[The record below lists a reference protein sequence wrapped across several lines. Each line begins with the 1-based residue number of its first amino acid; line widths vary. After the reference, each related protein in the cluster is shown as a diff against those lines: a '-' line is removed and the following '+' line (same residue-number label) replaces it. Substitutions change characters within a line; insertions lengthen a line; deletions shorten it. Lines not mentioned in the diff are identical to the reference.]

1 MSTLS
6 DTPRPPR
13 TTRTTRASRP
23 TPRTGS
29 RLRVV
34 LLLEVRHGAQQRF
47 LDAYDQLCH
56 QVAAVPGHVSDQL
69 CQSIENPSQ
78 WLITSEWESAAPF
91 LAWVDSEEHRE
102 MVKPLHGCVNDTRS
116 LRFTVMRETS
126 HGPLGPVT
134 TDGMLSE
141 PRVGDGVVR
150 HALTFTV
157 RPGSEQTV
165 AEILA
170 GYESPEARVD
180 DSTRLLRT
188 SLFMRGNRV
197 VRAVEVKGDLVA
209 ALRHVARQ
217 PQVRAV
223 EEAINPY
230 LEVDRDLDDPESAR
244 EFFMRAALPMA
255 SHRAVSGLRPSG
267 VRRHALLY
275 PVRTGCGAAVATL
288 LERQDELAAGDRS
301 SPIVAATIFQRE
313 DTVMRMV
320 DSTGPLDRHA
330 AVALGIGGPRGAAV
344 LSRLVDL
351 GPDGDLSDEAGRR
364 RFLARCLM
372 TPVTDRRASA
382 GDR

>member
-1 MSTLS
+1 M
-6 DTPRPPR
+6 
-13 TTRTTRASRP
+13 
-23 TPRTGS
+23 
-29 RLRVV
+29 
-34 LLLEVRHGAQQRF
+34 LEVRHGAQQRF

-56 QVAAVPGHVSDQL
+56 QVAEVPGHISDQL
-69 CQSIENPSQ
+69 CQSIDNPCQ

-91 LAWVDSEEHRE
+91 LAWVESEEHRE

-116 LRFTVMRETS
+116 LRYTVMRETT

-134 TDGMLSE
+134 TDGLLTE

-157 RPGSEQTV
+157 RPGSEHTV

-170 GYESPEARVD
+170 AYEPPEARVD

-230 LEVDRDLDDPESAR
+230 LEVARDLDDPESAR
-244 EFFMRAALPMA
+244 DFFLRAALPMA
-255 SHRAVSGLRPSG
+255 HHRAVSGLRPAG

-288 LERQDELAAGDRS
+288 LERQDELASADRS
-301 SPIVAATIFQRE
+301 NPVVAATIFQR
-313 DTVMRMV
+313 DDLVMRMV
-320 DSTGPLDRHA
+320 DSTAPLERHA
-330 AVALGIGGPRGAAV
+330 SLALGIAGRRAAAV
-344 LSRLVDL
+344 LGRLVDL
-351 GPDGDLSDEAGRR
+351 GPDGELSDEAGRR

-372 TPVTDRRASA
+372 SPVTDRRAA
-382 GDR
+382 PEDR